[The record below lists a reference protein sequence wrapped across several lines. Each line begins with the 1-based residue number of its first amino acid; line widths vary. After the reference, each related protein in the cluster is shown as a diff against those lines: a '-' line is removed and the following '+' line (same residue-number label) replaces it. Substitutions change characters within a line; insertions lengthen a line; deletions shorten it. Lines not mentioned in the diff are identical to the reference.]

1 MNLLKIS
8 KLDFMN
14 TVKNPT
20 LFLCN
25 TILPLILIGVMGF
38 ISKGAYGIKVTSYD
52 YYGVTMMLY
61 TVVSMG
67 LTTANTFMEK
77 KIKKG
82 NIRLVYSPTH
92 TSCIFISKILST
104 FVMGTVFYTILMV
117 LEQKVL
123 NINLGGS
130 NFIYVLVIIIA
141 FTLLM
146 CSFGALMCCIF
157 KSEEAANKFQSPVTM
172 LMAVFGG
179 LFFPVD
185 SLGKTVVKISYISPF
200 KWINECIFR
209 IIYNSD
215 FSLFIPVVVSLII
228 GSIILIILC
237 KISFRP
243 EAYV

>member
-1 MNLLKIS
+1 MNLFKIS

-14 TVKNPT
+14 TVKNPI
-20 LFLCN
+20 LFFYN
-25 TILPLILIGVMGF
+25 AIFPLVSIGIMGF
-38 ISKGAYGIKVTSYD
+38 ITKGSYGSKVTSYD

-61 TVVSMG
+61 TVVSIG

-77 KIKKG
+77 NIKKG
-82 NIRLVYSPTH
+82 NVRLIYSPTH
-92 TSCIFISKILST
+92 TSCIFLSKILST
-104 FVMGTVFYTILMV
+104 FVMGSIFYSILLI

-157 KSEEAANKFQSPVTM
+157 RSEEAANKFQSPLTL

-185 SLGKTVVKISYISPF
+185 SLGKTVVKISYLSPF
-200 KWINECIFR
+200 KWINECILR
-209 IIYNSD
+209 IIYSSD
-215 FSLFIPVVVSLII
+215 FSLFIPVLFSMII
-228 GSIILIILC
+228 GSAILMILC
-237 KISFRP
+237 KITFRP